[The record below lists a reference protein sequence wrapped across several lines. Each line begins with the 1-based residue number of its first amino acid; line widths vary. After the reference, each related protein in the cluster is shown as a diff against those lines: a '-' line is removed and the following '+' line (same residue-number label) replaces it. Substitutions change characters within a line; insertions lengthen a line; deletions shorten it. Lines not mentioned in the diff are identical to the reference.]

1 MSVFNSMKISTSG
14 LTLERLK
21 MDIASTNIANAKTTR
36 TEEGGPYNSK
46 SVSFEESIKRQ
57 RRMKTKNL
65 RKMKL
70 DLGDKRYFDL
80 ENKIFFQLDNEIGR
94 SNKSFGVRPVEITED
109 TEGHDLVYN
118 PDHPDANEEG
128 YVIMSNV
135 NMVDEMISLIESQ
148 RTYEANVTAFNTS
161 KNMMKKALEISKG

>member
-1 MSVFNSMKISTSG
+1 MDEEILRSV
-14 LTLERLK
+14 L
-21 MDIASTNIANAKTTR
+21 
-36 TEEGGPYNSK
+36 SK
-46 SVSFEESIKRQ
+46 SVTTAIAIDITEIIGGITPIIVGSVVLTGIFGVVVNEWIF
-57 RRMKTKNL
+57 
-65 RKMKL
+65 KL
-70 DLGDKRYFDL
+70 LKIDSYFDL

-94 SNKSFGVRPVEITED
+94 NNKSFGVRRVEIAED